1 MTIISIAVAIAG
13 TVARIALFFPRVSD
27 RISKQAA

>member
-13 TVARIALFFPRVSD
+13 TVARIALFFPRVANSVNK
-27 RISKQAA
+27 RAA

>member
-13 TVARIALFFPRVSD
+13 TVARIALFFPRVSNS
-27 RISKQAA
+27 ISKNAA